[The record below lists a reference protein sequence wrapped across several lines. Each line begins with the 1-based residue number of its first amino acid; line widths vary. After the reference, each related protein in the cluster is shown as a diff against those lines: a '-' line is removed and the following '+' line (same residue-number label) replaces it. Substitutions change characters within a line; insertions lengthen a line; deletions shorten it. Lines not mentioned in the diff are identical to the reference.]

1 MKKILAA
8 LALVLLSSLHLTAC
22 SFDGKF
28 RYPCQDPANW
38 ENAEC
43 KPPICT
49 VNGACPEDLVGDLF
63 NQENSGDD
71 TIVEEQPAGEGTE

>member
-1 MKKILAA
+1 MKKILSP
-8 LALVLLSSLHLTAC
+8 LAVIILTLMLSGC

-38 ENAEC
+38 EKDEC

-49 VNGACPEDLVGDLF
+49 VNGACPDDLVGDLI
-63 NQENSGDD
+63 NQDNSTGD
-71 TIVEEQPAGEGTE
+71 TIDEPVTGEEPRE